1 MCCKIIIYSIW
12 QMVAQSKGVPMVL
25 NNSFIFKLEH
35 AKTRNKTIKV
45 E

>member
-1 MCCKIIIYSIW
+1 MANGSTIQRGSNGIK
-12 QMVAQSKGVPMVL
+12 
-25 NNSFIFKLEH
+25 NSFIFKLEH